1 MALEETGLMTP
12 IKKKG
17 GRHADQPVESAA
29 PEQRQ
34 ATQLGSPASLVGWT
48 RRLCLAALHTQKAR
62 PSRPDLHEG
71 LRLHRQTVPKLEVR
85 SPAVYTQVD
94 VVAVAVVTGIGKKKK
109 QRGRSDSDAPPK
121 KKKEF
126 LPSSWSTV
134 FCACAPWLCPS
145 WRTTGAQS
153 LPRGQPPGALQRGPD
168 THLLPQGCLR
178 A

>member
-34 ATQLGSPASLVGWT
+34 ATARQPSLPG
-48 RRLCLAALHTQKAR
+48 RMD
-62 PSRPDLHEG
+62 P
-71 LRLHRQTVPKLEVR
+71 
-85 SPAVYTQVD
+85 PAVLGCSAHRRRVRAVQISTRGCGSTVSACPSLRFVPPLYTQVD

-153 LPRGQPPGALQRGPD
+153 LPRGQPPALQRGPD